1 MMKKVFVLFMLLT
14 TFIFPMT
21 AQVAESAPIDKAR
34 IQIVDYFEDFKVK
47 IVKRGGDYRIRL
59 VNHRPF
65 SRGEWQIV
73 EHFADYKIKFVE
85 HFEDF
90 TVEFIN

>member
-1 MMKKVFVLFMLLT
+1 MKKVFALFALLFV
-14 TFIFPMT
+14 FIVPMT
-21 AQVAESAPIDKAR
+21 SQIAEAAPIDKAR
-34 IQIVDYFEDFKVK
+34 IQIVDHFEDFKVK
-47 IVKRGGDYRIRL
+47 IVKWGGDYQIRL
-59 VNHRPF
+59 VKHRPF

-73 EHFADYKIKFVE
+73 EHFADYKIKFVD